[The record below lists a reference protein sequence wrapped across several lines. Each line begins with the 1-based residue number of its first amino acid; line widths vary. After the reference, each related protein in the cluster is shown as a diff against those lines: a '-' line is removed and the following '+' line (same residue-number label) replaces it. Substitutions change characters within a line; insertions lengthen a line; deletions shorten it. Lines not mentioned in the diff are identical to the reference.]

1 MISTL
6 ACAWTFPRTLFVKAD
21 MEREHESTFFNLGDN
36 TALVCIDHQQYQK
49 IVVPQ
54 LIDITYKVHLGLFAE
69 DVLLKLKTYNY
80 SVVVIYENFKGSTLE
95 TNPIL
100 QEITNRSGPQRRE
113 HFVILVSH
121 RYATNDAM
129 SAFVHSVDLIVNIA
143 DLANFKPVL
152 RRGVAQYRELY
163 QAFEEMLKSVQAL

>member
-1 MISTL
+1 M
-6 ACAWTFPRTLFVKAD
+6 D
-21 MEREHESTFFNLGDN
+21 MEQQQESTFFNLGDN
-36 TALVCIDHQQYQK
+36 TALVCVDHQQYQK

-54 LIDITYKVHLGLFAE
+54 LIDMTYKVHLGLFAE

-80 SVVVIYENFKGSTLE
+80 NVVVIYENFKGSTLE

-100 QEITNRSGPQRRE
+100 QEITNRSGAQRRE
-113 HFVILVSH
+113 SFVILLSH

-129 SAFVHSVDLIVNIA
+129 SAFVHSVDQIINIA

-152 RRGVAQYRELY
+152 RRGVDQQRELY
-163 QAFEEMLKSVQAL
+163 QAFQEMLKSVHAL